1 VVLCGGTVASPQLL
15 MLSGIGPADALRH
28 HGISVVADV
37 PGVGANLQDHL
48 LIRVEHACREDITID
63 RLRRPDRA
71 LAAAL
76 RAWAFGTGPAATF
89 PILVSGQFRSD
100 TALDTPDLKANF
112 MPGLSSAAL
121 RVPFI
126 GMRVPPDR
134 GRGFFANIFQM
145 RPESTG
151 TLTLASADPRAHPRI
166 MPHYLSVETDR
177 RVLRRGVALLR
188 DIFRQKAFDR
198 FRGAELSPGP
208 DIADDAAVDAW
219 IRRTADTVY
228 HPVGTCRMGP
238 GHDRMAVVDAT
249 LRVRGIDG
257 LRVADASVMPA
268 ITSCNTMAP
277 VIMIAERAADLIRA
291 EAG

>member
-1 VVLCGGTVASPQLL
+1 
-15 MLSGIGPADALRH
+15 MLSGIGPAEALRH
-28 HGISVVADV
+28 HGIHVLSDL

-71 LAAAL
+71 LAAVL

-89 PILVSGQFRSD
+89 PILVSGQFRSEA
-100 TALDTPDLKANF
+100 ALDTPDLKANF

-121 RVPFI
+121 LVPFI
-126 GMRVPPDR
+126 GMRMPPSR

-151 TLTLASADPRAHPRI
+151 TLTLASADPRARPRI
-166 MPHYLSVETDR
+166 MPNYLATGTDR
-177 RVLRRGVALLR
+177 RVLRRGVSLLR
-188 DIFRQKAFDR
+188 EIFRQKAFDR
-198 FRGAELSPGP
+198 FRGEELSPGP
-208 DIADDAAVDAW
+208 DITDDAAIDAW

-238 GHDRMAVVDAT
+238 EHDRMAVVDAG
-249 LRVRGIDG
+249 LRVRGIAG
-257 LRVADASVMPA
+257 LRVADASVMPS

-277 VIMIAERAADLIRA
+277 TIMIAERAADLIKA